1 MLEMILYVLVGNWK
15 KPRSRPNCVKESLTQ
30 FKVEVQF
37 PVVKR
42 LVYAKFPSLE
52 NSQIFEGL

>member
-37 PVVKR
+37 PVVKKAR
-42 LVYAKFPSLE
+42 LCAISLVGKFSD
-52 NSQIFEGL
+52 I